1 MEYSSDLAVAEILE
15 RKHQGSFIRQN
26 DESENEA
33 M

>member
-1 MEYSSDLAVAEILE
+1 MKYSSDLAAAEILE
-15 RKHQGSFIRQN
+15 RKHQGNFIDQN